1 MFPPE
6 RMGSRMKNR
15 IHFYEKD
22 SIEILF
28 ACSEHTFPLHSHECF
43 CFGVVE
49 EGWVIFTING
59 TEKTLRPGMAFIVPS
74 NVGVLI
80 RAEGRYRYITIC
92 IKGMWKEQLKQ
103 LEFRDYFLTF
113 PSSGEIRRLCSD
125 YIENGSAETFL
136 NALLTLMQPAIAGR
150 TAEHTEKDDPVK
162 AACEYIRG
170 HAQEKFSLDAL
181 AGAVHVSKY
190 YLVKLFKKEMG
201 VTPHQ
206 YYVQVKMHFVR
217 ERILDSQDEADLA
230 MELEFND
237 QSHLCNLFKKQMG
250 ISLQEYRK
258 SFREL

>member
-1 MFPPE
+1 
-6 RMGSRMKNR
+6 MKNR
-15 IHFYEKD
+15 IRFYEKD

-28 ACSEHTFPLHSHECF
+28 AWSEHTFPLHSHECF

-49 EGWVIFTING
+49 EGSVTFTING
-59 TEKTLRPGMAFIVPS
+59 IEKTLRPGMAFIVPS

-80 RAEGRYRYITIC
+80 QAEGRYRYITIC
-92 IKGMWKEQLKQ
+92 IKYKWKAQLKQ

-113 PSSGEIRRLCSD
+113 PSSGEIHRLCAD
-125 YIENGSAETFL
+125 YIENGSAEAFL
-136 NALLTLMQPAIAGR
+136 NALLALMQPAIAGR
-150 TAEHTEKDDPVK
+150 MPERAEKADPVK
-162 AACEYIRG
+162 DACAYIRR

-190 YLVKLFKKEMG
+190 YLVKMFKKEMG

-217 ERILDSQDEADLA
+217 EGILDSQNEADLA

-250 ISLQEYRK
+250 ISLQDYK
-258 SFREL
+258 KNYKELP